1 MIDFFLWIENLG
13 FSAFLRESSSLL
25 SFPIFLYIHTL
36 GMSIFA
42 GSAAIIC
49 FAVLGIWP
57 KGAPLKPLER
67 FYTLLWIGLGIE
79 VLTGVSIFMKDA
91 STYGRNTDFY
101 IKLLLVVIG
110 VVLLVLI
117 RGRVLRSP
125 QIEAGGVPAGG
136 KMLAWASILC
146 WAGVIIT
153 GRLIAYL
160 QPVPGDF

>member
-1 MIDFFLWIENLG
+1 MIDFFLWVENLE

-25 SFPIFLYIHTL
+25 SFPIFLYVHTL

-42 GSAAIIC
+42 GSAAMIC
-49 FAVLGIWP
+49 FALLGVWP
-57 KGAPLKPLER
+57 KGAPLAPLER
-67 FYTLLWIGLGIE
+67 FYPLLWIGLGIE
-79 VLTGVSIFMKDA
+79 VITGVSIFMKDA

-101 IKLLLVVIG
+101 IKLLLVAIG

-117 RGRVLRSP
+117 RTRVLRSP
-125 QIEAGGVPAGG
+125 EIGTGVVPPAGR
-136 KMLAWASILC
+136 MLAWASILC